1 MSHPVTVGMLTH
13 KRAGTFEGMLK
24 HLQTTIEQ
32 YSGECSFIVVNNS
45 GAESNEL
52 ITGIV
57 ERSGIQNTCPTRI
70 IDSPENNISVGRNL
84 VMDNTE
90 TNLLLFIDD
99 DEYPNPDW
107 IEALV
112 NQYDISKTMAI
123 AGPIEPIFPD
133 TAPDWVR
140 EIDLHNKGNLK
151 TGDTLPRAATG
162 NCLLDLSQV
171 GDVRQDPADGLAGG
185 EDAAFFQ
192 KLTSAGKV
200 ITWSEE
206 AVVHETVS
214 KERSTAKYMIFRF
227 MKHGQA
233 YKRVVLD
240 NYKGTKYAFAL
251 IRAGVIAPI
260 GIALALITMPF
271 NPKLCSVWMKR
282 GFTNLG
288 KVVSRSKP
296 LYGWDGSF

>member
-1 MSHPVTVGMLTH
+1 MSHPVTVGVLTH
-13 KRAGTFEGMLK
+13 KRADTFEAMLM
-24 HLQTTIEQ
+24 HLKIAIEQ

-45 GAESNEL
+45 GTESHSL
-52 ITGIV
+52 VAGIV
-57 ERSGIQNTCPTRI
+57 ERSGIENTCPTRI

-84 VMDNTE
+84 VLDNAE

-99 DEYPNPDW
+99 DEYPNADW
-107 IEALV
+107 IDALV
-112 NQYDISKTMAI
+112 KQYDISKTMAI

-133 TAPDWVR
+133 SAPGWVR
-140 EIDLHNKGNLK
+140 EVDLHNKGNLK
-151 TGDTLPRAATG
+151 TGDTLARAATG

-192 KLTSAGKV
+192 KLTSKGKV
-200 ITWSEE
+200 ITWCEE
-206 AVVHETVS
+206 AIVHETVS
-214 KERSTAKYMIFRF
+214 KERSTSKYMIFRF

-240 NYKGTKYAFAL
+240 DYHGLKYAFAL
-251 IRAGVIAPI
+251 IKAAIVAPV
-260 GIALALITMPF
+260 GITLAMITMPF
-271 NPKLCSVWMKR
+271 NAKLCSLWMKR

-288 KVVSRSKP
+288 KVISRSKP
-296 LYGWDGSF
+296 LYGWEGSF